1 MIPKSTSSR
10 GDRWIGVRKKVKLWP
25 QRPFFPAAEA
35 FTSLRQGVNNAHGF
49 YCNDFNS
56 PLFLPSSRRNQVCDS
71 PAAIRLPE
79 AL

>member
-1 MIPKSTSSR
+1 M
-10 GDRWIGVRKKVKLWP
+10 DRLSEKGQALAAT
-25 QRPFFPAAEA
+25 PFFPAAEA
-35 FTSLRQGVNNAHGF
+35 FTSLRQGVNNPHGF
-49 YCNDFNS
+49 YCKDFNS